1 MGIIKYM
8 RKRED
13 DRKKTFRALSLVT
26 QLGMIMIVSIGM
38 TTAAGIWLDKKLGI
52 FCFTAI
58 FFIIGAVAGGQSAY
72 RLIQQIDKDED
83 ND

>member
-1 MGIIKYM
+1 
-8 RKRED
+8 
-13 DRKKTFRALSLVT
+13 
-26 QLGMIMIVSIGM
+26 MIVSIGM

-58 FFIIGAVAGGQSAY
+58 FFIVGVVAGGQSAY

>member
-8 RKRED
+8 RKRKD

-38 TTAAGIWLDKKLGI
+38 TTAAGIWLDKKAGDFLFLQPFSLSLGQWQ
-52 FCFTAI
+52 
-58 FFIIGAVAGGQSAY
+58 AV
-72 RLIQQIDKDED
+72 RVHIV
-83 ND
+83 

>member
-8 RKRED
+8 RKRKD

-38 TTAAGIWLDKKLGI
+38 TTAAGIWLDKNQL
-52 FCFTAI
+52 
-58 FFIIGAVAGGQSAY
+58 
-72 RLIQQIDKDED
+72 
-83 ND
+83 